1 MSTLLDSSFQYIPS
15 NKTDVQATWA
25 KFGWVAPT
33 KQAQPEKIIDR
44 PVQFI
49 VHLFELAHQHDLVAA
64 AGEGL
69 ADGGRV
75 QALALQ
81 LLPKQAHRAIEVYID
96 VPHQHSRR
104 RTYYNKR

>member
-33 KQAQPEKIIDR
+33 KRAQPEKILAR

-49 VHLFELAHQHDLVAA
+49 VHMFELAHQHDQFVGPVPA
-64 AGEGL
+64 E
-69 ADGGRV
+69 
-75 QALALQ
+75 
-81 LLPKQAHRAIEVYID
+81 LLIKKLH
-96 VPHQHSRR
+96 
-104 RTYYNKR
+104 